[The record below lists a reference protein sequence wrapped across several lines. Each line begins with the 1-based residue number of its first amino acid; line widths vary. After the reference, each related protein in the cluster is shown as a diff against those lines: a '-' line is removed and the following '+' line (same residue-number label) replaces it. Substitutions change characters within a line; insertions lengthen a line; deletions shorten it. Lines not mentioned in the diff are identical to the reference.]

1 MNERECAEL
10 MQYTQLRLR
19 EANLDELL
27 DRITADIGG
36 DQTPASLQLL
46 RMLDRLDSE
55 FRRQASGTADR
66 ILAELS
72 RTVTT
77 EDGHAPDGLWLDLA
91 PAHRDLFGTDGVD
104 LRDGLPLDSAIEE
117 LDSLRR
123 EMRGDD
129 LEDTH
134 GTDV

>member
-1 MNERECAEL
+1 MNERECADL
-10 MQYTQLRLR
+10 MQYTQVRLR
-19 EANLDELL
+19 QANMGELV
-27 DRITADIGG
+27 DRITFDIGSE
-36 DQTPASLQLL
+36 QAPASLQLL

-66 ILAELS
+66 ILAEIS

-77 EDGHAPDGLWLDLA
+77 EEGRAPEGLWLDLV
-91 PAHRDLFGTDGVD
+91 PAHRDLFGADGVD
-104 LRDGLPLDSAIEE
+104 LRDGIPLEPVIEE

-123 EMRGDD
+123 EMRAD
-129 LEDTH
+129 LEDAH